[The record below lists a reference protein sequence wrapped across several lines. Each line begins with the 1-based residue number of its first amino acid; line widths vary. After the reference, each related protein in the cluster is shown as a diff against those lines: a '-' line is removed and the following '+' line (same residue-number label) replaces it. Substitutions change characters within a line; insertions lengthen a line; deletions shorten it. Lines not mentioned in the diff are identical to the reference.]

1 MDKSKLKDNITLL
14 ILLGFIVFGIVV
26 GVKQIAQADD
36 TGETKTI
43 VSEKLLTDYVISS
56 GGGNV
61 TVEEMGEEEYEIYEK
76 LKELN

>member
-1 MDKSKLKDNITLL
+1 MDKSKLKDTITLL

-26 GVKQIAQADD
+26 GVKQIAQAED

-43 VSEKLLTDYVISS
+43 SQEKLPTGYVISS
-56 GGGNV
+56 GGGDM
-61 TVEEMGEEEYEIYEK
+61 TIEEMGEEEYEIYEK

>member
-26 GVKQIAQADD
+26 GVKQIAQAED

-43 VSEKLLTDYVISS
+43 SQETLPTGYVISS
-56 GGGNV
+56 GDGDM
-61 TVEEMGEEEYEIYEK
+61 TVEEMGEEEYEIYQK
-76 LKELN
+76 LKEIN

>member
-1 MDKSKLKDNITLL
+1 MDKGKLKDNITLL

-26 GVKQIAQADD
+26 GVKQIAQAED

-43 VSEKLLTDYVISS
+43 VSEKLHTGYVISS
-56 GGGNV
+56 GGGDM
-61 TVEEMGEEEYEIYEK
+61 TIEEMGEEEYEIYQK

>member
-26 GVKQIAQADD
+26 GVKQIAQAED

-43 VSEKLLTDYVISS
+43 SQEKLPTGYVISS

-61 TVEEMGEEEYEIYEK
+61 TVEEMGEEEYEIYQK
-76 LKELN
+76 LKEIN

>member
-1 MDKSKLKDNITLL
+1 MDKGKLKDNITLL

-26 GVKQIAQADD
+26 GVKQIAQAED

-43 VSEKLLTDYVISS
+43 VSEKLPTGYVISS

>member
-43 VSEKLLTDYVISS
+43 VSEKLTTGYVISS
-56 GGGNV
+56 GDGNV

>member
-26 GVKQIAQADD
+26 GVKQIAQAED

-43 VSEKLLTDYVISS
+43 VSEKLPTGYVISS

-76 LKELN
+76 LKEIN

>member
-14 ILLGFIVFGIVV
+14 ILLGFIVFGLVV

-43 VSEKLLTDYVISS
+43 VSEKRPTGYVISS
-56 GGGNV
+56 GGGDM
-61 TVEEMGEEEYEIYEK
+61 TIEEMGEEEYEIYEK

>member
-14 ILLGFIVFGIVV
+14 IVLGFIVFGIVV
-26 GVKQIAQADD
+26 GVKQIAQAED

-43 VSEKLLTDYVISS
+43 VSEKLPTGYVISS

-61 TVEEMGEEEYEIYEK
+61 TVEEMGEEDYEIYEK
-76 LKELN
+76 LKEIN